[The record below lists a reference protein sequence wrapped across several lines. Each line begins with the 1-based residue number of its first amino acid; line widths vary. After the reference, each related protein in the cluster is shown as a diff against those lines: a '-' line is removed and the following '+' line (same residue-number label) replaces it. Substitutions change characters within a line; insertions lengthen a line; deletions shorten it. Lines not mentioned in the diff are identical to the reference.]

1 MISSGSGKTG
11 SLIYMDHYAGGCEK
25 LASGRKKTGNAQEA
39 GRLYREAVAMR
50 EKLYEASKTVSNA
63 HALAMSCFNAAA
75 FFDDWELMERA
86 YRIWDGLY
94 GKYPEYA
101 KYRDKARKA
110 MG

>member
-1 MISSGSGKTG
+1 MISSDSGKTG

-110 MG
+110 MA